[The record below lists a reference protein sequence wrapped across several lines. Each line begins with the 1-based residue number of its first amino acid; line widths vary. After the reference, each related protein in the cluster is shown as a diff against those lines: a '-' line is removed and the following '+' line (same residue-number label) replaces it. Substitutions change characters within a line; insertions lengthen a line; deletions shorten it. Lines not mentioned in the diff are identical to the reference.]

1 MGVAH
6 GDGTVTWKDGALTQF
21 FVPDTYEPM
30 PNKINDSDQTLGQ
43 SMNPAADRAIEV
55 QIASA
60 GFSVNLLPNFTSK
73 IATDVNNPGTVV
85 GFDLDDQENA
95 RPFVYLN
102 FRQIFDLN
110 TLIPPAAQKRWV
122 LQVAQGINDRGQI
135 VGFGKFDGIPSAF
148 LLTPTDRISNPSCF

>member
-21 FVPDTYEPM
+21 FVPDTYEPT

-60 GFSVNLLPNFTSK
+60 GFSVNLLPTSLVRLLRTST
-73 IATDVNNPGTVV
+73 I
-85 GFDLDDQENA
+85 QERSSA
-95 RPFVYLN
+95 STWTTKKTP
-102 FRQIFDLN
+102 
-110 TLIPPAAQKRWV
+110 
-122 LQVAQGINDRGQI
+122 DRL
-135 VGFGKFDGIPSAF
+135 FA
-148 LLTPTDRISNPSCF
+148 